1 MLVIQ
6 GVIRDVIAF
15 FVLILIIAIFARVL
29 LSWFPTANRYNP
41 IIALIYQ
48 LTEPILGPLKK
59 IIPRVGVF
67 DFTPTIAL
75 FILFLIFSSLGG
87 L

>member
-1 MLVIQ
+1 MVVIQ
-6 GVIRDVIAF
+6 DVIRDVLAV

-29 LSWFPTANRYNP
+29 LSWFPTASRYNP
-41 IIALIYQ
+41 IVALIYQ
-48 LTEPILGPLKK
+48 LTEPILGPLRK

-75 FILFLIFSSLGG
+75 FVLFLIFSSLGG